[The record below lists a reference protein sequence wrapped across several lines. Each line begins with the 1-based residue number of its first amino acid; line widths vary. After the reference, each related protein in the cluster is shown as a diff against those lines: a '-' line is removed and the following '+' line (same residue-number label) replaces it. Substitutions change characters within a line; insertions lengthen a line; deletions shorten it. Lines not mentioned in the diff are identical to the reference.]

1 MKRCFDLTGAY
12 VLLFLTAIPMLC
24 IALAIRFSTDG
35 PVFFC
40 QWRRGHRGIPFRIW
54 KFRTMTIAEQD
65 CSLSEL
71 VRDSRDSRITAVG
84 RILRRTH
91 LDELPQ
97 LWNVI
102 RGDMSLVGPR
112 PMSISIAD
120 EYLRRFPWSAQR
132 FLVKPGL
139 TGPVQVSGRQ
149 SLQDDPE
156 YCHHLDKEYAEI
168 ESQWQRLSHDMR
180 ILWNTVF
187 VVLSGQGV

>member
-1 MKRCFDLTGAY
+1 MKRCFDLTGACL
-12 VLLFLTAIPMLC
+12 LLFLTAIPMLC
-24 IALAIRFSTDG
+24 IALAIRLSTAG

-40 QWRRGHRGIPFRIW
+40 QWRKGYRGIPFRIW

-65 CSLSEL
+65 CSLSDL
-71 VRDSRDSRITAVG
+71 VRDSQDSRITTVG

-112 PMSISIAD
+112 PMALSIAD
-120 EYLRRFPWSAQR
+120 EYLRQFPWSVQR

-149 SLQDDPE
+149 ALQDDPE
-156 YCHHLDKEYAEI
+156 YCHRLDKEYAEI
-168 ESQWQRLSHDMR
+168 GSQWQRLSHDTR
-180 ILWNTVF
+180 ILWNTIF
-187 VVLSGQGV
+187 VVLSAQGI

>member
-12 VLLFLTAIPMLC
+12 LLLFLAAIPMLY
-24 IALAIRFSTDG
+24 IALAIRLTTAG

-40 QWRRGHRGIPFRIW
+40 QWRKGYRGIPFRIW

-65 CSLSEL
+65 CALSDL
-71 VRDSRDSRITAVG
+71 VHDSRDSRITAVG

-102 RGDMSLVGPR
+102 RGEMSLVGPR
-112 PMSISIAD
+112 PMSLSIAE
-120 EYLRRFPWSAQR
+120 EYLRRFPWSASR

-139 TGPVQVSGRQ
+139 TGPVQVSGRRT
-149 SLQDDPE
+149 LRDDPE
-156 YCHHLDKEYAEI
+156 YCHRLDKEYAEI
-168 ESQWQRLSHDMR
+168 EGQWPRLWHDVQ
-180 ILWNTVF
+180 ILWGTVF
-187 VVLSGQGV
+187 VVLSAQGV